1 MKRAFSILAV
11 CVAVLAVFVTLAALA
26 PSVLAQEGRWRLVH
40 AEYGA
45 GNAWSDV
52 TPAVRS
58 LVRDHQLDFRVENF
72 VLGGD
77 PAPGMR
83 KTLRLQI
90 ENERGE
96 RKVLAFPEKAVVQLS
111 VSARMDGDQRNNF
124 GDARHD
130 DADHDRLDAD
140 HRDGGDADRH
150 EDREHRGLHILR
162 ADYGVEGRFADVTGR
177 LASQVQDGRLSL
189 AVNNFTMGGDPADHE
204 RKTLTV
210 WYVFDGRPARERVD
224 EGDTV
229 SIPADAD
236 FFRGHL
242 RVMRAQY
249 GADFRYFDVTERLN
263 SLIQGDQLVLP
274 INNDT
279 MGGDPAPDRRK
290 RLSVVYLFDGQ
301 PYRATVDEHASLE
314 LPNGGAPIAED
325 ASGALEI
332 LHATYGA
339 EGRRVD
345 ITERL
350 RSFVNGNRL
359 QFVVSNDSLGG
370 DPAYGLH
377 KQLRVIYRWQ
387 GIRYEAAAPEGATLV
402 IP

>member
-1 MKRAFSILAV
+1 MKRVFSIL
-11 CVAVLAVFVTLAALA
+11 AVLAVFVTLAALA
-26 PSVLAQEGRWRLVH
+26 PSVLAQEGHWRLVH

-58 LVRDHQLDFRVENF
+58 LIRDHQLDFRVENYI
-72 VLGGD
+72 LGGD
-77 PAPGMR
+77 PAPGAR

-90 ENERGE
+90 VNERGE

-111 VSARMDGDQRNNF
+111 VSARMDDDQRNDF

-130 DADHDRLDAD
+130 DADRDRRDAD
-140 HRDGGDADRH
+140 RRDDGDADRH
-150 EDREHRGLHILR
+150 EERHGGLRILR
-162 ADYGVEGRFADVTGR
+162 ADYGVEGRFADVTAR

-189 AVNNFTMGGDPADHE
+189 AVNNFTMGGDPADHQ

-210 WYVFDGRPARERVD
+210 WYVFDGRPATESVN
-224 EGDTV
+224 EGDAV
-229 SIPADAD
+229 SLPADAD
-236 FFRGHL
+236 FFGGHL
-242 RVMRAQY
+242 LVMRAQY

-263 SLIQGDQLVLP
+263 SLIQGDQLVLR
-274 INNDT
+274 INNET

-301 PYRATVDEHASLE
+301 PYRATVDEHGSLE
-314 LPNGGAPIAED
+314 LPNGGAPIADD

-350 RSFVNGNRL
+350 RSFVDGNRL

-387 GIRYEAAAPEGATLV
+387 GIRYEAAAAEGATLV

>member
-1 MKRAFSILAV
+1 MKRVFS
-11 CVAVLAVFVTLAALA
+11 VLAVWAAVFALFVTLGALA
-26 PSVLAQEGRWRLVH
+26 PSVFAQEGHWRLVH

-58 LVRDHQLDFRVENF
+58 LIRDHQLDFRVENF
-72 VLGGD
+72 MLGGD
-77 PAPGMR
+77 PAPGAR

-96 RKVLAFPEKAVVQLS
+96 RKVLAFPEKAVVQLYI
-111 VSARMDGDQRNNF
+111 SARMGDEQRNNF
-124 GDARHD
+124 GDARHE
-130 DADHDRLDAD
+130 DASRDRGDAD
-140 HRDGGDADRH
+140 HRNDGDADRH
-150 EDREHRGLHILR
+150 EQRRGGLRILR
-162 ADYGVEGRFADVTGR
+162 ADYGVEGRFADVTAR
-177 LASQVQDGRLSL
+177 LASQVQDGRVNL
-189 AVNNFTMGGDPADHE
+189 AVNNFTMGGDPADHQ

-210 WYVFDGRPARERVD
+210 WYVFDGRPARESVN

-229 SIPADAD
+229 SLPADAD
-236 FFRGHL
+236 FFRGRL

-301 PYRATVDEHASLE
+301 VYRATVDEHASLD
-314 LPNGGAPIAED
+314 LPNGGTPIADD

-350 RSFVNGNRL
+350 RSFVDGNRL